1 MTGTNNEG
9 EALHP
14 IRSAQRRIA
23 EAFAR
28 GTTRP
33 LTASEPGVLS
43 CLVPIAE
50 AVGWRGTSRHIAE
63 AMPHESPVADITALR
78 TVLFRIGIQSE
89 RIDVPANLIRDEYC
103 PCIAVIGHDHLAVV
117 HSVDASGAVR
127 IFDSKTAAWR
137 QVKRETLRG
146 EILIVRLVDVFAQ
159 QEELQREGFVWPLL
173 RRFSSSLKM
182 VFWQSLAI
190 NLLGL
195 VISFYVMYVY
205 DKAIGTRSPD
215 TLAVFFVGGLAAVG
229 LELRLRHKRGVSI
242 ARLGAR
248 FDALAV
254 TGAFQTVLG
263 LPLAMSENAPLG
275 AQLTRFRQFE
285 VGREM
290 FGGSLATSLIDLP
303 FTIIFFLMIF
313 ALGGVLGFIPVAFAV
328 ILALTGICTNP
339 ALSKQMRDMG
349 EWKAKSDSL
358 LVEICT
364 RLHLIRAD
372 NAEGV
377 WLNRASETY
386 RKYLT
391 AKFRNQQFNNSLQV
405 IAQAGVSISGAAV
418 LGFGSVEVMNGTLSL
433 GALIAVMAVVWRVL
447 GPVQMVFLSLYR
459 IRSTIGTIRQI
470 DKLVKIRRERE
481 PGRITDAGTKIDGNL
496 SLSGICF
503 RYAGRLELA
512 IKGVS
517 FDVRPGEFVVLV
529 GSSGAGKST
538 LLKII
543 LGLYQ
548 PQSGSVRV
556 GELDL
561 RQIDTAEVRHTVSFL
576 GQDPTFFYGTVAQ
589 NMRLVAPDATDDEL
603 VRSLSMVG
611 IKPGDPVLPDGME
624 TRINAK
630 NRRSMS
636 LSFIQRLAV
645 ARAFLRNAP
654 IILLDEPA
662 NHLDREGDEALLRL
676 IARCRGKSTIVMSTA
691 RPSHMRLADRVIVLH
706 DGALAAQGKPEDIV
720 PILLAQNAKALG

>member
-1 MTGTNNEG
+1 
-9 EALHP
+9 
-14 IRSAQRRIA
+14 
-23 EAFAR
+23 
-28 GTTRP
+28 
-33 LTASEPGVLS
+33 
-43 CLVPIAE
+43 
-50 AVGWRGTSRHIAE
+50 
-63 AMPHESPVADITALR
+63 
-78 TVLFRIGIQSE
+78 
-89 RIDVPANLIRDEYC
+89 
-103 PCIAVIGHDHLAVV
+103 
-117 HSVDASGAVR
+117 
-127 IFDSKTAAWR
+127 
-137 QVKRETLRG
+137 
-146 EILIVRLVDVFAQ
+146 
-159 QEELQREGFVWPLL
+159 
-173 RRFSSSLKM
+173 
-182 VFWQSLAI
+182 
-190 NLLGL
+190 
-195 VISFYVMYVY
+195 
-205 DKAIGTRSPD
+205 
-215 TLAVFFVGGLAAVG
+215 
-229 LELRLRHKRGVSI
+229 
-242 ARLGAR
+242 
-248 FDALAV
+248 
-254 TGAFQTVLG
+254 
-263 LPLAMSENAPLG
+263 
-275 AQLTRFRQFE
+275 
-285 VGREM
+285 
-290 FGGSLATSLIDLP
+290 
-303 FTIIFFLMIF
+303 
-313 ALGGVLGFIPVAFAV
+313 
-328 ILALTGICTNP
+328 
-339 ALSKQMRDMG
+339 
-349 EWKAKSDSL
+349 
-358 LVEICT
+358 
-364 RLHLIRAD
+364 
-372 NAEGV
+372 
-377 WLNRASETY
+377 
-386 RKYLT
+386 
-391 AKFRNQQFNNSLQV
+391 
-405 IAQAGVSISGAAV
+405 
-418 LGFGSVEVMNGTLSL
+418 MNGTLSL

-611 IKPGDPVLPDGME
+611 IKPGDPALPEGME

-720 PILLAQNAKALG
+720 PILLAQNAKAAG